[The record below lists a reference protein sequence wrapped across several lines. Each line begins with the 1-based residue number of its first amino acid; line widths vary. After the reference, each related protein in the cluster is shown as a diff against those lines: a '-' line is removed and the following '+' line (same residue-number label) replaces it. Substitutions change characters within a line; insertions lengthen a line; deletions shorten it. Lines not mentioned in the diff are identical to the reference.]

1 MAESAKIK
9 QSIESFKQYLSEVVK
24 DKEAIIIGED
34 SNIHLAGV
42 VGIVQEVTD
51 GLIPLFIGRTGL
63 QLAQIQKK
71 LKAANLNYLTILD
84 NKHNLTDDEPRNEQI
99 VFEWGMANE
108 VYPEQYKIAY
118 GDNTIDETN
127 APIMVKSSFNLVG
140 AIKHRGFPKSV
151 ASA

>member
-63 QLAQIQKK
+63 FNF
-71 LKAANLNYLTILD
+71 LKSKTF
-84 NKHNLTDDEPRNEQI
+84 T
-99 VFEWGMANE
+99 
-108 VYPEQYKIAY
+108 
-118 GDNTIDETN
+118 
-127 APIMVKSSFNLVG
+127 SF
-140 AIKHRGFPKSV
+140 
-151 ASA
+151 